1 MKKTSVKLRGNGFSL
16 VDTMVGMVIAM
27 IGMVIIFQV
36 FSVSEGVKRTTTS
49 GSDAQ
54 QTGSISLVTIE
65 RALKDAGY
73 GIFVS
78 NTPPIP
84 NDAAATSTPITIAFG
99 AANASDTITVVS
111 RRNWDYGPFFDPA
124 NIAGVLPPPLTTETI
139 TVDNLNVPAT
149 RNNIKGQLQL
159 ISFTTMAPN
168 AAPPY
173 VFAGP
178 IVPAATFVIADGIA
192 LMKAQYGIDGAN
204 GNAIDGIIQPG
215 EWTTVP
221 PVNPWL
227 VLAVRLVIV
236 ARSAQPEKPNPAT
249 GLCDATVAPPVWS
262 GTASIAGSTATPL
275 LLSGQADLVAAGDAW
290 QCYRY
295 KTFETTVPMRN
306 IMWRLTV

>member
-1 MKKTSVKLRGNGFSL
+1 MKKSSVILRGNGFSL

-36 FSVSEGVKRTTTS
+36 FSVSESYRRTTTS

-54 QTGSISLVTIE
+54 QTGAISLVTIE
-65 RALKDAGY
+65 HALKDAGY

-84 NDAAATSTPITIAFG
+84 NDSVATSTPISIAFG
-99 AANASDTITVVS
+99 AANTSDVITVVS

-124 NIAGVLPPPLTTETI
+124 NIAGVLPPPLTTETF

-149 RNNIKGQLQL
+149 RNNIKAQLQL
-159 ISFTTMAPN
+159 TSFTTMAPN

-173 VFAGP
+173 AFAGP
-178 IVPAATFVIADGIA
+178 IVAPATLVIADGIA
-192 LMKAQYGIDGAN
+192 LLKAQYGIDGAG
-204 GNAIDGIIQPG
+204 GNPIDGIIQPG
-215 EWTTVP
+215 EWTTLP
-221 PVNPWL
+221 PANPWL
-227 VLAVRLVIV
+227 VLAVRFVIV
-236 ARSAQPEKPNPAT
+236 ARSAQPEKPNPVT
-249 GLCDATVAPPVWS
+249 LLCDATVVPPVWS
-262 GTASIAGSTATPL
+262 GTATTPL
-275 LLSGQADLVAAGDAW
+275 LLTGQADLIAAGDAW

-306 IMWRLTV
+306 IMWRLTVN